1 MLLKEALQGMAEHRE
16 ALLDIG
22 GASNPSQISQHT
34 HLLSQYIGVAEE
46 KLAKLEG
53 QLEINESRSFHAHI
67 AKGKSVNAA
76 KESIRREFIEDRATI
91 IETTRLVSS
100 GWKLVTE
107 SQARV
112 KHLLAE
118 ANNQI

>member
-1 MLLKEALQGMAEHRE
+1 MKLESALKGMAEHRE
-16 ALLDIG
+16 ALLEIG
-22 GASNPSQISQHT
+22 GASNPSLISQHT
-34 HLLSQYIGVAEE
+34 HLLSQYIGAAEE
-46 KLAKLEG
+46 NLAKLEAD
-53 QLEINESRSFHAHI
+53 LELNESRSFHAHI

-76 KESIRREFIEDRATI
+76 KESIRREFTEDRATI
-91 IETTRLVSS
+91 IQTTRLVSS

-107 SQARV
+107 SQSRV